1 MPITGIIPQAK
12 SGIDAFLDQ
21 MNQSYKNRFIQAQ
34 TQREQAKANL
44 PFGGEIPPGP
54 AGQTVGLEMV
64 KQLYGENSTQY
75 QQAKASY
82 DLNQKGIESR
92 VNYQKVLTD
101 SANKRFSTPL
111 AKTVQEFED
120 IKNGYLPGTK
130 IPMTDEQKNNYFGMY
145 GLDLVKRTSDL
156 DTRKKNLYS
165 HNMDITLSQIDP
177 RALTNYSGIAGGMK
191 LLADK
196 RDSLM
201 GKSVPAYEAYER
213 SMTAA
218 KTLAKQV
225 RQFYG
230 DSITSGVQE
239 GLKELTNPTSW
250 LKNPNVALQKYN
262 QFIKLL
268 TSESKTYQQATQSPA
283 IYSGQ
288 KGIGS
293 NASPE
298 NASAPI
304 PQNGAP
310 QSIPNNLYNSQILA
324 NQSATQNEGI
334 ANIPALQENNPIG
347 VPPGKMAIID
357 SNGEE
362 HIIDE
367 DKFEQA
373 KLIDPGVRKKE
384 ANNATA

>member
-1 MPITGIIPQAK
+1 MAIANVFPQFTQPGAELAK
-12 SGIDAFLDQ
+12 LPEE
-21 MNQSYKNRFIQAQ
+21 IQDIRLKA
-34 TQREQAKANL
+34 AKANL
-44 PFGGEIPPGP
+44 PFGGTIPPGP

-64 KQLYGENSTQY
+64 KKLYGPDSEQY
-75 QQAKASY
+75 KQAKAMY
-82 DLNQKGIESR
+82 DLEQKSTQSR
-92 VNYQKVLTD
+92 VNYQQILTE

-120 IKNGYLPGTK
+120 IKNGFLPGTK
-130 IPMTDEQKNNYFGMY
+130 TPMTEEQRQAYTGMY
-145 GLDLVKRTSDL
+145 GLDLVKKTTDL

-177 RALTNYSGIAGGMK
+177 KALTHYSGIAGGMK

-201 GKSVPAYEAYER
+201 GKSVPEYEAYER

-230 DSITSGVQE
+230 DSITPTVQE

-250 LKNPNVALQKYN
+250 LKNPNIALQKYN
-262 QFIKLL
+262 QFVQLL
-268 TSESKTYQQATQSPA
+268 TAESKTYQQATESPA

-288 KGIGS
+288 EGIGS
-293 NASPE
+293 NA
-298 NASAPI
+298 AP
-304 PQNGAP
+304 QGAP
-310 QSIPNNLYNSQILA
+310 PQSSPNSPYSPQTLA
-324 NQSATQNEGI
+324 NQPEAKDEGL
-334 ANIPALQENNPIG
+334 ANVPALQTNGPTG
-347 VPPGKMAIID
+347 VPPGKIAIID

-373 KLIDPGVRKKE
+373 RKIDPGVRKKE
-384 ANNATA
+384 ANNAPPI

>member
-1 MPITGIIPQAK
+1 MPIGNIFPQFTQPGAELAK
-12 SGIDAFLDQ
+12 LPGE
-21 MNQSYKNRFIQAQ
+21 IQDIRLKA
-34 TQREQAKANL
+34 AKANL
-44 PFGGEIPPGP
+44 PFGGTLPPGP

-64 KQLYGENSTQY
+64 KQLYGPNSSQY
-75 QQAKASY
+75 QQAKSMY
-82 DLNQKGIESR
+82 DLEQKSTQSR
-92 VNYQKVLTD
+92 VDYQNILSNT
-101 SANKRFSTPL
+101 ANKRFSTPL
-111 AKTVQEFED
+111 AKTVQELED
-120 IKNGYLPGTK
+120 IKNGNLPGTK
-130 IPMTDEQKNNYFGMY
+130 TPMTEEQKQIYQGMY
-145 GLDLVKRTSDL
+145 GLELVKKTTDL

-177 RALTNYSGIAGGMK
+177 KALTNYSGIAGGMK

-230 DSITSGVQE
+230 DSITPTVQE

-262 QFIKLL
+262 QFVQLL
-268 TSESKTYQQATQSPA
+268 TSESKTYQQATQNPS
-283 IYSGQ
+283 IYSGEQ
-288 KGIGS
+288 GIGS
-293 NASPE
+293 SQPQQPAPPPQGATPQASP
-298 NASAPI
+298 NNPYN
-304 PQNGAP
+304 PQT
-310 QSIPNNLYNSQILA
+310 LA
-324 NQSATQNEGI
+324 NQPAAKDEGL
-334 ANIPALQENNPIG
+334 ASVPALQANGSNA

-362 HIIDE
+362 HIIDA

-373 KLIDPGVRKKE
+373 KLVDPGVRKKE
-384 ANNATA
+384 TNNATP